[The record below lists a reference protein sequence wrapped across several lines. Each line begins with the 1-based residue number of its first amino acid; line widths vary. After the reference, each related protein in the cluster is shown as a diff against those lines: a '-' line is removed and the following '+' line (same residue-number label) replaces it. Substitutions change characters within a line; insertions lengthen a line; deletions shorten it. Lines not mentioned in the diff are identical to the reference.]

1 MDYEYVASMTGIWD
15 ALSPGAQAALKHI
28 GENCF
33 KKGLVKKAN
42 FFDPNE
48 KVTIILISVDRTYR
62 EYFSQ
67 TKGPKW

>member
-33 KKGLVKKAN
+33 KKGQVKKAD

-48 KVTIILISVDRTYR
+48 KVTIILI
-62 EYFSQ
+62 
-67 TKGPKW
+67 